1 MPKVILAGGGTGGHL
16 FPALAIADEL
26 KRRRAQAEIMF
37 IGTNKG
43 LEAKLVPERGY
54 QIRFLEV
61 RGFRRRLDLRNL
73 FFFCYL
79 AKSLR
84 QAKTILE
91 EEKPDVVVGTGGYV
105 SGPPLRVARK
115 MKIPILIQEQ
125 NSYPGVTTRLLAH
138 KADRVFLAYDESKKF
153 FRRQDNLEV
162 VGNPVRP
169 DLVRIG
175 TSQAKK
181 ALNIDESKKVVLILG
196 GSQGSV
202 AINQAVLDGL
212 SQLEGH
218 NWLQIIWQTGNK
230 DFERVKSILRDKKL
244 PITAVPFI
252 QEMAAAYAACDLII
266 SRAGALTLSE
276 ITIVGKPA
284 ILIPY
289 PFAAADH
296 QRKNAETLVKAGAA
310 EMILERDLNGVNLV
324 QRILNSLRDESKLK
338 AMSVESKRL
347 GKPEAL
353 DRIVTAILSYLDKSK
368 N

>member
-1 MPKVILAGGGTGGHL
+1 MPKVMLAGGGTGGHL

-26 KRRRAQAEIMF
+26 KRRREDLEIVF
-37 IGTNKG
+37 VGTKSG
-43 LEAKLVPERGY
+43 LENRLVPERGY
-54 QIRFLEV
+54 RLRFLEV
-61 RGFRRRLDLRNL
+61 RGFRRRLDWRNL
-73 FFFCYL
+73 FFFYYL

-84 QAKTILE
+84 QAKTMLE
-91 EEKPDVVVGTGGYV
+91 EGKPDVVVGTGGYV
-105 SGPPLRVARK
+105 SGPPLRIARK

-138 KADRVFLAYDESKKF
+138 KADKVFLAYEESKKF
-153 FRRQDNLEV
+153 FKRQDNLEV
-162 VGNPVRP
+162 VGNPVRA
-169 DLVRIG
+169 DLVKIE

-181 ALNIDESKKVVLILG
+181 VLNIDKNKKVVLILG

-212 SQLEGH
+212 SQFKGED
-218 NWLQIIWQTGNK
+218 WLQIIWQTGNK
-230 DFERVKSILRDKKL
+230 DFERVNSFLLGKKF

-276 ITIVGKPA
+276 ITLVGKPA

-289 PFAAADH
+289 LFAAADH
-296 QRKNAETLVKAGAA
+296 QRRNAEVLVKENAA
-310 EMILERDLNGVNLV
+310 EMILEKDLSQVNLV
-324 QRILNSLRDESKLK
+324 QRVLNLVQDELRLK
-338 AMSVESKRL
+338 AMSAQSRKL
-347 GKPEAL
+347 GRPDAL
-353 DRIVTAILSYLDKSK
+353 DKIVSVILNYMDKSK